1 MITSVGIGITTGVFG
16 EVIQGGAPPPPLG
29 NFIALESGL
38 SDIMALESGLTDKVE
53 LE

>member
-1 MITSVGIGITTGVFG
+1 MITSVGIGITTGVYG
-16 EVIQGGAPPPPLG
+16 QVIQGGSPPPPPG
-29 NFIALESGL
+29 DFIALESGL